1 MAQNNKFK
9 NGLAGIIA
17 ASVLSGCVTMAPQRT
32 NIYGANNFQGTS
44 GEYFAATSQIETG
57 KDAAETNREA
67 RCLYAF
73 NGRTYHSKDAVYKD
87 LSKCVGEERAK
98 DMATYLPLAVLL
110 DGLKVYALFS
120 GTKSATNS
128 LSGNNN
134 SNVTVGRGSVTRTIG
149 DVTR

>member
-32 NIYGANNFQGTS
+32 NLYGANNFQGTS
-44 GEYFAATSQIETG
+44 GEYFAAVSRKETG
-57 KDAAETNREA
+57 LDAAETDREA
-67 RCLYAF
+67 RCLYGF
-73 NGRTYHSKDAVYKD
+73 NGRTYHSKDALYKD
-87 LSKCVGEERAK
+87 LSKCVSEERAK

-110 DGLKVYALFS
+110 DGLKVYALFA
-120 GTKSATNS
+120 GTKNAVDN

-134 SNVTVGRGSVTRTIG
+134 ITVRSGTVTRTIG